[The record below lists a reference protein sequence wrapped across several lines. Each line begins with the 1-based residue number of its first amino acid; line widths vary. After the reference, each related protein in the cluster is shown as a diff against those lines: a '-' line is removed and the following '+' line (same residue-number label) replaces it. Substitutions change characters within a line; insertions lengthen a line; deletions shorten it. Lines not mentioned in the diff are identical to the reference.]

1 MSDTTDTMPDVIWV
15 EKYRRVMRETPP
27 PMYLSEYEEYV
38 KRSLMD
44 DLQAQLKRR
53 CACEFVDGKCV
64 EPCKYHSE
72 LQKRLDEKDER
83 IATLEAERSH
93 PAHVLVQ
100 ALLDGKKVEGKFDKS
115 SSVGSYT
122 FGYILRHAD
131 RFVIIEQAA
140 KAITQEGV

>member
-1 MSDTTDTMPDVIWV
+1 MSDVAAKVMSRLTQLCV
-15 EKYRRVMRETPP
+15 ESNIRAAK
-27 PMYLSEYEEYV
+27 
-38 KRSLMD
+38 
-44 DLQAQLKRR
+44 LQA
-53 CACEFVDGKCV
+53 
-64 EPCKYHSE
+64 
-72 LQKRLDEKDER
+72 RLDEAKER

-93 PAHVLVQ
+93 SAHVLVQ